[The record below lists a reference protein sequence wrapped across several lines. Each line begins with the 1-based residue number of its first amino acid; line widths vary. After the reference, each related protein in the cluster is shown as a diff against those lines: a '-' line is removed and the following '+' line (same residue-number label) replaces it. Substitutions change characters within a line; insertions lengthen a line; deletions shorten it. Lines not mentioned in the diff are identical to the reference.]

1 MSYYSEAIAKHMYTH
16 LATEGKEEYQKFFR
30 SALKKFNI
38 KSPAELDDSKK
49 KEFFNYIEKN
59 YKAKNE
65 DLVGEGVLKEN
76 PAVIATAARMAIQNA
91 QGKKVSVNTARQKD
105 YSKKDPSAHKK
116 AKSIFDK
123 IKDKFKK
130 KEKPKKKEAP
140 KSQSKS
146 AAQKYADLYGGG
158 AKVESTKEYGKT
170 LDKMASDRKIK
181 NISKKDRELLAR
193 LAQMMKT
200 ANEGKLSSK
209 IRKAILV
216 AIGMSGNMTGAVKKI
231 EKMAK
236 GLSDDPKV
244 MAALRI
250 ANENINENGRAIMKS
265 ISRASKGAIA
275 TGGGYAPYTKM
286 GRNSWKQK
294 KTGTKSHDDG
304 IFDAIG
310 TFKDFKIKEALDPYK
325 DFDGS
330 PKEDYNLNLGAFVD
344 EYQKFLK
351 FMKKHKEV
359 PDKNKREWALAIR
372 KKVGQ
377 GMFNGHIHG
386 FEDVSDLLSMG
397 DKFRNLKEG
406 TLNEL
411 DWNHDMSRMAS
422 EIDKVMK
429 MAGIKVKKHV
439 PYKRANMGGD
449 SALYGAFIST
459 KDNSGDEV
467 ILPIEVD
474 KKGIVRYA
482 GGPSKWHPLEKI
494 GMLNMSHAK
503 PDDYLKFKTYARTK
517 SYLKQFKEMPGFG
530 QSSISRKK

>member
-65 DLVGEGVLKEN
+65 DLVGEGVMNEN
-76 PAVIATAARMAIQNA
+76 PAVVATAARMAIQNA

-105 YSKKDPSAHKK
+105 YAKKDPSAHKK
-116 AKSIFDK
+116 AKSLFQR

-130 KEKPKKKEAP
+130 KDEPKKKEKP
-140 KSQSKS
+140 KSQNKS

-170 LDKMASDRKIK
+170 LDKMARDRKLK
-181 NISKKDRELLAR
+181 NISKKDKELLAKI
-193 LAQMMKT
+193 AQMMKT

-244 MAALRI
+244 AAALRL
-250 ANENINENGRAIMKS
+250 ANESLQES
-265 ISRASKGAIA
+265 L
-275 TGGGYAPYTKM
+275 
-286 GRNSWKQK
+286 
-294 KTGTKSHDDG
+294 
-304 IFDAIG
+304 
-310 TFKDFKIKEALDPYK
+310 IKE
-325 DFDGS
+325 
-330 PKEDYNLNLGAFVD
+330 VD
-344 EYQKFLK
+344 
-351 FMKKHKEV
+351 
-359 PDKNKREWALAIR
+359 
-372 KKVGQ
+372 
-377 GMFNGHIHG
+377 
-386 FEDVSDLLSMG
+386 
-397 DKFRNLKEG
+397 
-406 TLNEL
+406 
-411 DWNHDMSRMAS
+411 DWNHNMSRIAS

-429 MAGIKVKKHV
+429 MAGIKVKKHQ
-439 PYKRANMGGD
+439 PYKRGFMSGD
-449 SALYGAFIST
+449 AGLYGAFITT
-459 KDNSGDEV
+459 KDMNGNET

-482 GGPSKWHPLEKI
+482 GGPSNWHPLEKI
-494 GMLNMSHAK
+494 GVLNMSHAK
-503 PDDYLKFKTYARTK
+503 PNDYLKFKTYARTK
-517 SYLKQFKEMPGFG
+517 DYLKQFKKMPGFG
-530 QSSISRKK
+530 QDVIRRKK

>member
-1 MSYYSEAIAKHMYTH
+1 MYTH

-65 DLVGEGVLKEN
+65 DLVGEGVMNEN
-76 PAVIATAARMAIQNA
+76 PAVVATAARMAIQNA

-105 YSKKDPSAHKK
+105 YAKKDPSAHKK
-116 AKSIFDK
+116 AKSLFQR

-130 KEKPKKKEAP
+130 KDEPKKKEKP
-140 KSQSKS
+140 KSQNKS

-170 LDKMASDRKIK
+170 LDKMARDRKLK
-181 NISKKDRELLAR
+181 NISKKDKELLAKI
-193 LAQMMKT
+193 AQMMKT

-244 MAALRI
+244 AAALRL
-250 ANENINENGRAIMKS
+250 ANESLQES
-265 ISRASKGAIA
+265 L
-275 TGGGYAPYTKM
+275 
-286 GRNSWKQK
+286 
-294 KTGTKSHDDG
+294 
-304 IFDAIG
+304 
-310 TFKDFKIKEALDPYK
+310 IKE
-325 DFDGS
+325 
-330 PKEDYNLNLGAFVD
+330 VD
-344 EYQKFLK
+344 
-351 FMKKHKEV
+351 
-359 PDKNKREWALAIR
+359 
-372 KKVGQ
+372 
-377 GMFNGHIHG
+377 
-386 FEDVSDLLSMG
+386 
-397 DKFRNLKEG
+397 
-406 TLNEL
+406 
-411 DWNHDMSRMAS
+411 DWNHNMSRIAS

-429 MAGIKVKKHV
+429 MAGIKVKKHQ
-439 PYKRANMGGD
+439 PYKRGFMSGD
-449 SALYGAFIST
+449 AGLYGAFITT
-459 KDNSGDEV
+459 KDMNGNET

-482 GGPSKWHPLEKI
+482 GGPSNWHPLEKI
-494 GMLNMSHAK
+494 GVLNMSHAK
-503 PDDYLKFKTYARTK
+503 PNDYLKFKTYARTK
-517 SYLKQFKEMPGFG
+517 DYLKQFKKMPGFG
-530 QSSISRKK
+530 QDVIRRKK

>member
-65 DLVGEGVLKEN
+65 DLVGESVLKEN

-105 YSKKDPSAHKK
+105 YGKKDPSAHKK

-140 KSQSKS
+140 KSQDKS
-146 AAQKYADLYGGG
+146 SAQKYADLYGGG

-181 NISKKDRELLAR
+181 NISKKDRALLAK

-265 ISRASKGAIA
+265 ISNANKGAIA
-275 TGGGYAPYTKM
+275 TGGGYAPYVKM

-310 TFKDFKIKEALDPYK
+310 TFKDFKIKE
-325 DFDGS
+325 S
-330 PKEDYNLNLGAFVD
+330 V
-344 EYQKFLK
+344 
-351 FMKKHKEV
+351 
-359 PDKNKREWALAIR
+359 
-372 KKVGQ
+372 
-377 GMFNGHIHG
+377 
-386 FEDVSDLLSMG
+386 
-397 DKFRNLKEG
+397 
-406 TLNEL
+406 LNEL
-411 DWNHDMSRMAS
+411 DWDHNMSRMSS
-422 EIDKVMK
+422 EINKVMK
-429 MAGIKVKKHV
+429 MAGIKVMKHV
-439 PYKRANMGGD
+439 PYKRGFRSGD
-449 SALYGAFIST
+449 AALYGAFITT
-459 KDNSGDEV
+459 KDMNGEKT

-474 KKGIVRYA
+474 RKGIVRYA
-482 GGPSKWHPLEKI
+482 GGPNNWHPLEKI
-494 GMLNMSHAK
+494 GMFNTSHAK
-503 PDDYLKFKTYARTK
+503 PDDYLKLKTYARTK
-517 SYLKQFKEMPGFG
+517 DYLKQFKKMPGFG
-530 QSSISRKK
+530 QDVIKRVK

>member
-65 DLVGEGVLKEN
+65 DLVGEGVMNEN
-76 PAVIATAARMAIQNA
+76 PAVVATAARMAIQNA

-105 YSKKDPSAHKK
+105 YAKKDPSAHKK
-116 AKSIFDK
+116 AKSLFQR

-130 KEKPKKKEAP
+130 KDEPKKKEKP
-140 KSQSKS
+140 KSQDKS
-146 AAQKYADLYGGG
+146 SAQKYADLYGGG

-170 LDKMASDRKIK
+170 LDKMARDRKLK
-181 NISKKDRELLAR
+181 NISKKDKELLAKI
-193 LAQMMKT
+193 AQMMKT

-244 MAALRI
+244 AAALRL
-250 ANENINENGRAIMKS
+250 ANESLQES
-265 ISRASKGAIA
+265 L
-275 TGGGYAPYTKM
+275 
-286 GRNSWKQK
+286 
-294 KTGTKSHDDG
+294 
-304 IFDAIG
+304 
-310 TFKDFKIKEALDPYK
+310 IKE
-325 DFDGS
+325 
-330 PKEDYNLNLGAFVD
+330 VD
-344 EYQKFLK
+344 
-351 FMKKHKEV
+351 
-359 PDKNKREWALAIR
+359 
-372 KKVGQ
+372 
-377 GMFNGHIHG
+377 
-386 FEDVSDLLSMG
+386 
-397 DKFRNLKEG
+397 
-406 TLNEL
+406 
-411 DWNHDMSRMAS
+411 DWNHNMSRIAS

-429 MAGIKVKKHV
+429 MAGIKVKKHQ
-439 PYKRANMGGD
+439 PYKRGFMSGD
-449 SALYGAFIST
+449 AGLYGAFITT
-459 KDNSGDEV
+459 KDMNGNET

-482 GGPSKWHPLEKI
+482 GGPSNWHPLEKI
-494 GMLNMSHAK
+494 GVLNMSHAK
-503 PDDYLKFKTYARTK
+503 PNDYLKFKTYARTK
-517 SYLKQFKEMPGFG
+517 DYLKQFKKMPGFG
-530 QSSISRKK
+530 QDVIRRKK

>member
-49 KEFFNYIEKN
+49 KEFFNYIDKN

-65 DLVGEGVLKEN
+65 DLVGESVMNEN
-76 PAVIATAARMAIQNA
+76 PAVVATAARMAIQNA

-105 YSKKDPSAHKK
+105 YAKKDPSAHKK
-116 AKSIFDK
+116 AKSLFQR

-130 KEKPKKKEAP
+130 KDEPKKKEKP
-140 KSQSKS
+140 KSQNKS

-170 LDKMASDRKIK
+170 LDKMARDRKLK
-181 NISKKDRELLAR
+181 NISKKDKELLAKI
-193 LAQMMKT
+193 AQMMKT

-244 MAALRI
+244 AAALRL
-250 ANENINENGRAIMKS
+250 ANESLQES
-265 ISRASKGAIA
+265 L
-275 TGGGYAPYTKM
+275 
-286 GRNSWKQK
+286 
-294 KTGTKSHDDG
+294 
-304 IFDAIG
+304 
-310 TFKDFKIKEALDPYK
+310 IKE
-325 DFDGS
+325 
-330 PKEDYNLNLGAFVD
+330 VD
-344 EYQKFLK
+344 
-351 FMKKHKEV
+351 
-359 PDKNKREWALAIR
+359 
-372 KKVGQ
+372 
-377 GMFNGHIHG
+377 
-386 FEDVSDLLSMG
+386 
-397 DKFRNLKEG
+397 
-406 TLNEL
+406 
-411 DWNHDMSRMAS
+411 DWNHNMSRIAS

-429 MAGIKVKKHV
+429 MAGIKVKKHQ
-439 PYKRANMGGD
+439 PYKRGFMSGD
-449 SALYGAFIST
+449 AGLYGAFITT
-459 KDNSGDEV
+459 KDMNGNET

-482 GGPSKWHPLEKI
+482 GGPSNWHPLEKI
-494 GMLNMSHAK
+494 GVLNMSHAK
-503 PDDYLKFKTYARTK
+503 PNDYLKFKTYARTK
-517 SYLKQFKEMPGFG
+517 DYLKQFKKMPGFG
-530 QSSISRKK
+530 QDVIRRKK